1 MPVPPLPL
9 QGQRVALAAL
19 LCGPSQLR
27 QSFDAQ
33 DDAESAAG
41 VRREL
46 VALGFSDLA
55 LDVAMLAVRQIRN
68 EPGLADA
75 VRRVRDGMK
84 RHVWGGQEPHPPPT
98 IAPAIVGA
106 LRAIDAA
113 EDASSQ

>member
-46 VALGFSDLA
+46 VALGFF
-55 LDVAMLAVRQIRN
+55 DVAMLAVRQIRN